1 MRLLIAAATSL
12 AFIASSPNA
21 VRAQEDDLS
30 LINDVEPR
38 ADGKNA
44 QQLKNGL
51 RSAIPE
57 TLSEAL
63 AQALESNPEMLL
75 AEAKLRQAE
84 AELYQ
89 AKLKA
94 VQEVTIAYHE
104 YQAKLREHKVHLEA
118 NKKVPGSNPAHVIA
132 KMNDETA
139 ESEAKLA
146 YLLGLTLEA
155 NRAGA
160 ARQVETTQRRSQ
172 PRIVSEPRETAK
184 TIVISPAKR
193 PEIPEKYRKV
203 LQKPVKVKFAA
214 VPLMEVVDFLNQSVG
229 GELPIVRPA
238 ADEFNTDVVVDVE
251 LPEEVPL
258 QAALELIADLTGC
271 AFVFRDYGVLVKPDG
286 LDGHEYPRSA
296 TIPETPMNPGASGGG
311 FF

>member
-1 MRLLIAAATSL
+1 MRLLIIVATSFVL
-12 AFIASSPNA
+12 VASPIA

-30 LINDVEPR
+30 LIDDVESR
-38 ADGKNA
+38 ADGKDA
-44 QQLKNGL
+44 QRPKNGA

-104 YQAKLREHKVHLEA
+104 YQAKLREHKVHLDA

-146 YLLGLTLEA
+146 YLLG
-155 NRAGA
+155 AGA
-160 ARQVETTQRRSQ
+160 NQ
-172 PRIVSEPRETAK
+172 PPFGPGGVTAK
-184 TIVISPAKR
+184 SMLLRDMSARREATANALEMMRQQQMHLQQPKAPAEKR
-193 PEIPEKYRKV
+193 PEIPEKYRHI
-203 LQKPVKVKFAA
+203 LQKPVTVKFTS
-214 VPLMEVVDFLNQSVG
+214 VPLNQIVDEFNRLTGN
-229 GELPIVRPA
+229 ELPILSQATPLLRVP
-238 ADEFNTDVVVDVE
+238 VSVD
-251 LPEEVPL
+251 LSKEVSL
-258 QAALELIADLTGC
+258 QTALELVADLTGC
-271 AFVFRDYGVLVKPDG
+271 VFVFRDYGLLVLPDSS
-286 LDGHEYPRSA
+286 LASQYPRSA
-296 TIPETPMNPGASGGG
+296 MIPERP
-311 FF
+311 